1 MAANP
6 KTNLSPSPFPEQVQ
20 EVLTRAVES
29 GLENL
34 SLRELLGLTIS
45 TLGQAERQVFL
56 DRHEGD
62 KGNGHYKRSVQLG
75 SIPVGIQVARA
86 RSGEFRPTV
95 IPGPYERSY
104 PEEMQNLLLGLLTS
118 SRSVNAAK
126 EALGQLGLS
135 QAGHNLDEV
144 ANELIEEIELRNS
157 RPIDPDLLALFVDGK
172 YIEVREGDRLRPCC
186 LYVAIG
192 LGRDGKKRILACS
205 ARVGRE
211 NLEDWKTLLR
221 SLLERGLR
229 RVLIVVQDD
238 FPGLS
243 AVNKGLFPGA
253 DVQLCIVHMQRNAR
267 SHLGKADNPEFQQR
281 MRQIKLCWDESTAQ
295 TLWEELC
302 TKFEATSPTFIALL
316 RKKRDMYLA
325 FLKYPETIRRTL
337 STTNAVEA
345 VNGQLEIVRR
355 NNGGYFHSTATLNLK
370 LGIAVTRL
378 ENGRWRRAAVA
389 INAALGQ
396 LNAIFERRFETD

>member
-1 MAANP
+1 MTANP
-6 KTNLSPSPFPEQVQ
+6 KTSLSPSPFPEQVQ
-20 EVLTRAVES
+20 EALTRAVES

-56 DRHEGD
+56 DQHDGD
-62 KGNGHYKRSVQLG
+62 KGNGHYKRTVQLG
-75 SIPVGIQVARA
+75 SIPLGIQVARA

-104 PEEMQNLLLGLLTS
+104 PEEMQNLLLGLLSS

-135 QAGHNLDEV
+135 QAGHNLDQV
-144 ANELIEEIELRNS
+144 ASELIEEIELRNS
-157 RPIDPDLLALFVDGK
+157 RPIDPDLIALFVDGK

-205 ARVGRE
+205 ARFGRE

-229 RVLIVVQDD
+229 RVLILVQDD

-243 AVNKGLFPGA
+243 TVSKGLFPAA
-253 DVQLCIVHMQRNAR
+253 DVQLCIVHMQRNAK

-302 TKFEATSPTFIALL
+302 TKFEATSPTFIAQL

-355 NNGGYFHSTATLNLK
+355 NNGGYFHSTATLKLK

>member
-1 MAANP
+1 MTADP
-6 KTNLSPSPFPEQVQ
+6 KTSLSPPPFPEQIH
-20 EVLTRAVES
+20 EALTRAVDS

-45 TLGQAERQVFL
+45 SLGQAERQVFL
-56 DRHEGD
+56 DQHEAD
-62 KGNGHYKRSVQLG
+62 KGNGHYKRTVQMG
-75 SIPVGIQVARA
+75 SIPVGIRVARA

-104 PEEMQNLLLGLLTS
+104 PEEMQNLLLGLLSS

-135 QAGHNLDEV
+135 QAGHNLDQV
-144 ANELIEEIELRNS
+144 ASELIEEIELRNS
-157 RPIDPDLLALFVDGK
+157 RPIDPDLIALFVDGK

-192 LGRDGKKRILACS
+192 LGRDGKKRVLACS

-211 NLEDWKTLLR
+211 NLEDWKALLR

-229 RVLIVVQDD
+229 RVLILVQDD

-243 AVNKGLFPGA
+243 SVSKSLFPAA
-253 DVQLCIVHMQRNAR
+253 DVQLCVVHLQRNAK

-281 MRQIKLCWDESTAQ
+281 MRQIKLCWDEATAHA
-295 TLWEELC
+295 LWEELC
-302 TKFEATSPTFIALL
+302 AKFETASPTFIALL

-325 FLKYPETIRRTL
+325 FLKYPETIRKTL

-389 INAALGQ
+389 MKAALGQ